1 MSIRENFKTLC
12 DDADEYV
19 KRSIDSYKLM
29 LVKSLALFYGDMACR
44 FVLFMLLFLAFVL
57 MLVAM
62 VVLLAPFI
70 GLAVALLM
78 AVVLLVAVA
87 LSVYLFRM
95 NLFVDGAVKRMCGM
109 FFDDE
114 DEKE

>member
-1 MSIRENFKTLC
+1 M
-12 DDADEYV
+12 
-19 KRSIDSYKLM
+19 
-29 LVKSLALFYGDMACR
+29 
-44 FVLFMLLFLAFVL
+44 
-57 MLVAM
+57 
-62 VVLLAPFI
+62 
-70 GLAVALLM
+70 AVA
-78 AVVLLVAVA
+78 LLVAVA